1 MEYRVMIML
10 KFVIIE
16 STHGSLRQ
24 SDLNEG
30 VRSCFLFKDPVV
42 SNLKYLSRTHCI
54 FSHY

>member
-42 SNLKYLSRTHCI
+42 SNLKYLSRTH
-54 FSHY
+54 